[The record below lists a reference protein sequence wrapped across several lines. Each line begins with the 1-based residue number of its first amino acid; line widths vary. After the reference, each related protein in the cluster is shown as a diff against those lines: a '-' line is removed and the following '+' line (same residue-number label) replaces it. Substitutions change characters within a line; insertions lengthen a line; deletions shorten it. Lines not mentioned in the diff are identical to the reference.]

1 MKKALKIIGAVV
13 AVAGVVA
20 AAYYL
25 ITKYCCKKDVCT
37 CEECE
42 DVCCFDED
50 GEICDC
56 AECVQDEEAV
66 EIEED
71 KPAEE

>member
-1 MKKALKIIGAVV
+1 MKKALKIIGAIV

-20 AAYYL
+20 AAYYF
-25 ITKYCCKKDVCT
+25 ITKYFCKKDVCT

-42 DVCCFDED
+42 DICCFED
-50 GEICDC
+50 DEICDC
-56 AECVQDEEAV
+56 AECVQDED
-66 EIEED
+66 EIEVQED

>member
-1 MKKALKIIGAVV
+1 MKKALKVIGAIV

-20 AAYYL
+20 AAYYF
-25 ITKYCCKKDVCT
+25 ITKYFCKKDVCT

-42 DVCCFDED
+42 DVCCFDGND
-50 GEICDC
+50 EICDC
-56 AECVQDEEAV
+56 ADCADDEAV

-71 KPAEE
+71 EPATEE